1 MIRVTDAVFIVAVI
15 AGAVWTYQV
24 KHDADQTARHLKSL
38 RAQIVAEERKIALL
52 EADWA
57 LATDPARLE
66 SIAKRYEAELG
77 LIAADSDRIATLSEL
92 PDFIVVEE
100 ETLAEES
107 DGRTVITGGIASLL
121 ERSERLGQ

>member
-77 LIAADSDRIATLSEL
+77 LVAADSDRIATLSEL